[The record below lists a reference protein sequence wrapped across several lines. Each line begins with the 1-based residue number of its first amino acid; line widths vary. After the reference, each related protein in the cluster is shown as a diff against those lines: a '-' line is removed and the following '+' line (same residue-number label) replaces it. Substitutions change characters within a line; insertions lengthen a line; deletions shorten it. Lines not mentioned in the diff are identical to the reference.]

1 MAEGLQQVQKPTK
14 GEKEEKGEA
23 GRKPS
28 QSLRIQNDTRTK
40 AIAIP
45 RRKRVNNQWAWIWKE
60 RDNVK
65 FNFPL
70 YIFEMKI

>member
-1 MAEGLQQVQKPTK
+1 MSQ
-14 GEKEEKGEA
+14 A

-28 QSLRIQNDTRTK
+28 QSLRIQNDTRQKT
-40 AIAIP
+40 IAIP

-65 FNFPL
+65 FNFPP